1 LLRLA
6 DDDEGAAKTGVKE
19 TTRDIAMYSHP
30 TNPKIKFWDL
40 PGIGM

>member
-1 LLRLA
+1 LLRLE

-19 TTRDIAMYSHP
+19 TTREVAVYSHP